1 LEENHEKLFRFG
13 LHQLRNRCR
22 VQIISAQSCLRWRN
36 ELPSSRCYIC
46 FIAAL
51 RLANGATPGSL
62 ALKRLPPISEMREGE
77 LSWLSTVLY
86 GMIGYAL
93 LSAIVV
99 GFWGIRALR
108 FKQLEEAG
116 GNLEPVLRGWLEDT
130 GLSTKTAADPAW
142 DFGLVS
148 TLPDGESIYIVQM
161 KEHRRFVTFQANLAI
176 SPEHQAILKA
186 MPGAYFEKLAQEVV
200 LKVFLAKMVL
210 AIRTRLSDVSL
221 FSQLA
226 ITDLTKDAF
235 FKHLDAMDN
244 AILLARNIILRG
256 VERAPRLV
264 SLRDMHEHR

>member
-1 LEENHEKLFRFG
+1 
-13 LHQLRNRCR
+13 
-22 VQIISAQSCLRWRN
+22 
-36 ELPSSRCYIC
+36 
-46 FIAAL
+46 
-51 RLANGATPGSL
+51 
-62 ALKRLPPISEMREGE
+62 
-77 LSWLSTVLY
+77 
-86 GMIGYAL
+86 MIGYAL

-116 GNLEPVLRGWLEDT
+116 GHVEPALRGWLEGS

-235 FKHLDAMDN
+235 FKHMDDMDN
-244 AILLARNIILRG
+244 AILLARNIIFLG

-264 SLRDMHEHR
+264 SQRDMHEHR

>member
-1 LEENHEKLFRFG
+1 MEENHEKLFRFG
-13 LHQLRNRCR
+13 LHQLRNRSGSKSSPRNHACAGATNFHLPD
-22 VQIISAQSCLRWRN
+22 VISASLQLFAWRTELLRD
-36 ELPSSRCYIC
+36 
-46 FIAAL
+46 
-51 RLANGATPGSL
+51 SL
-62 ALKRLPPISEMREGE
+62 VLKRFPPILEVREEE

-116 GNLEPVLRGWLEDT
+116 GHVEPALRRWLEES
-130 GLSTKTAADPAW
+130 GLSTKTASDPSW
-142 DFGLVS
+142 HFGLVT
-148 TLPDGESIYIVQM
+148 TLADGESIYIVQM
-161 KEHRRFVTFQANLAI
+161 KEHRRFVTFQANVAI

-186 MPGAYFEKLAQEVV
+186 MPGTYFEKLAQEVV

-210 AIRTRLSDVSL
+210 AVRTRLSDVSL

-226 ITDLTKDAF
+226 ITGLTEDAF
-235 FKHLDAMDN
+235 FKHLDDVDN
-244 AILLARNIILRG
+244 AIHLARKIIAQG

-264 SLRDMHEHR
+264 SSRDMHEHR